1 MFLCAWKKELTKA
14 TEGILDGLCKG
25 LSGEKKS
32 KNIQQKD
39 TALIFTHWSESIW
52 GVFCNKKSSIYI
64 HKSIFSQSFITMY
77 YFLSFLFC
85 LCPFVLL
92 TERSRKPSCWA
103 CITSISIK
111 NQVGAQVWHD
121 RLNHW
126 HTKHRLC
133 SLTWPSIG
141 QRSEQRHSGK
151 SLWVTQAHWHH
162 RSHMAQQAEPKYLF
176 LYIYYFVFSF
186 PTAFWLIISH
196 IYTIYVTITR

>member
-14 TEGILDGLCKG
+14 TEDILDGLCKG
-25 LSGEKKS
+25 LSG

-39 TALIFTHWSESIW
+39 TALIFTNWTESIW
-52 GVFCNKKSSIYI
+52 GVFCNKKAAFIFINLFSASHLLRYI
-64 HKSIFSQSFITMY
+64 IFDLLCFA
-77 YFLSFLFC
+77 
-85 LCPFVLL
+85 CPFVLL
-92 TERSRKPSCWA
+92 TERTRKPSCWA

-111 NQVGAQVWHD
+111 DQVGAQVWHD

-162 RSHMAQQAEPKYLF
+162 RSHTVQQAEPKYF
-176 LYIYYFVFSF
+176 FFYIYYFVFSF
-186 PTAFWLIISH
+186 PTAFWLIISR
-196 IYTIYVTITR
+196 IYAIYVTITR